1 MSIKL
6 VLADDHSLIRVGLQS
21 LIEKETDLQI
31 IGQASDGRQTV
42 SLVQKLK
49 PDIVIMD
56 ISMPGLNGIEATR
69 QIKAIDE
76 NIKIIALSVHDEAL
90 YVRRMLKA
98 GASGYLVK
106 HSDFNELVE
115 AIRAVTRDQ
124 LYLSPRISNEL
135 VHDYLKHLPDDE
147 ATAFSI
153 LSERERE
160 ILQLLAE
167 GKTKQEIAKILFLSV
182 KTVDSHRQNIMNKL
196 SITTLSDLIRYAI
209 REGISEL

>member
-6 VLADDHSLIRVGLQS
+6 ILADDHSLIRVGLQS

-115 AIRAVTRDQ
+115 AIRAVMRDQ

-135 VHDYLKHLPDDE
+135 VRDYLKHLPDDE

>member
-115 AIRAVTRDQ
+115 AIRAVMRDQ

-135 VHDYLKHLPDDE
+135 VRDYLKHLPDDE

>member
-6 VLADDHSLIRVGLQS
+6 ILADDHSLIRVGLQS

-31 IGQASDGRQTV
+31 IGQASDGRHTV

-69 QIKAIDE
+69 QIKAMGE

-135 VHDYLKHLPDDE
+135 VRDYLKHLPDDE